1 MDDISEWMLWMI
13 WISKIRKKNA
23 MIGFEPSQK
32 KISHPSSQTCFNMW
46 ASRTTH
52 RAMCLCVF
60 SASSPSWSICWEV
73 PKLDRWSLIAT
84 TKELSARYWK
94 LFLYAWFSID
104 LKSLKKK
111 QYLLNMSVSQIHS
124 RERKGPIQCYVAEG
138 SQPTSIWIS
147 DSYLQMSIGG
157 TTNNNVGCYPS
168 IPTQQIDRRVRNL
181 EIIRENISTA
191 SFKKIGPCDVS

>member
-104 LKSLKKK
+104 LKSLKKT
-111 QYLLNMSVSQIHS
+111 VSSQHVS
-124 RERKGPIQCYVAEG
+124 FTDSLTWEERSNPMLRGWRFTAYVHLDLRF
-138 SQPTSIWIS
+138 IS
-147 DSYLQMSIGG
+147 
-157 TTNNNVGCYPS
+157 
-168 IPTQQIDRRVRNL
+168 
-181 EIIRENISTA
+181 A
-191 SFKKIGPCDVS
+191 DVHRGHNEQ